1 LRSDKVYKHK
11 LGNDASKDELVY
23 FEKDDTFN
31 VSVSK
36 EKSKK
41 YIVIESSSTLTTESR
56 ILLSL
61 IVLIVNLKFFK
72 KEYAVLNTA
81 FLIMEIVSIF

>member
-1 LRSDKVYKHK
+1 VYKHK

-56 ILLSL
+56 ISQL
-61 IVLIVNLKFFK
+61 IVQIVNLKFFK
-72 KEYAVLNTA
+72 KEYAVSNTA
-81 FLIMEIVSIF
+81 FLTMEIVLYC

>member
-1 LRSDKVYKHK
+1 MIIKPFFTLNKIQKHLRSDKVYKHK

-56 ILLSL
+56 IFGQ
-61 IVLIVNLKFFK
+61 LK
-72 KEYAVLNTA
+72 
-81 FLIMEIVSIF
+81 SR